1 MRKILNK
8 LSNIAAKDSTEQ
20 SQSAPITSTTGKKS
34 LNESQKSSNQVDE
47 DFRKVTDPTALKVK
61 AIATEFFGPP
71 YSTAR
76 INGGTVY
83 RISIPIRGL
92 VDIYRHVPLS
102 TIKPEDRQIMKD
114 RRDQFIDKVTQ
125 NGIDPSLV
133 DVKYHVGAGVYA
145 SVRVKLA
152 PLPPAYYEIDT
163 QNKSSN
169 QVDEV
174 SAAAMGHAAE
184 REFANQDFA
193 APAQRHQPSLQN
205 SQAQRK
211 VYIVMKGSNKKV
223 GQAYT
228 NFQDA
233 QRARAKMP
241 NPEQYSMIKEDGT
254 PISEKKIME
263 LSKNKVGANTKKT
276 NESKSRRAFKV
287 IAEGAEFNVS
297 DSGLA
302 RVLKRFP
309 HEVKVFK
316 DGGDLGDALYDALYD
331 HYSSTGEMPYGTM
344 KARDGDPY
352 EWVSQQ
358 LDRDISYDTGLTEGS
373 GVNSDIEGILKKY
386 PYEARQFRE
395 FGELDDNEMYQELFD
410 HYLNSGEMPY
420 GVAKARTG
428 DPVQWVANRLEK
440 DIGLDDDDD
449 DGYIDSARELSS
461 HEDYAPPMEGMGG
474 DVMPLESVGDNFDND
489 YSDGNFKNDGYE
501 MGKHEEDEEDDED
514 DDFTDYTMRQG
525 EMGNP
530 DRNRG
535 VDESMLMDDQ
545 EQAVTHKLSS
555 LGYDEGLD
563 FFFENG
569 ELTVIGKS
577 TAIAIV
583 NALKADSGIN
593 GAPSISGIDGEEI
606 HISFNSDL
614 GEGLADDFAAM
625 ANNMKNKDGSQRF
638 HARVVTPDQKRQERA
653 ELDAKRA
660 ADAAARPP
668 VAPGP
673 DTTNNGSFGDTRG
686 YGQGRYMGDSKI
698 NKGNMLNEDAN
709 MNLNVSGTDDVL
721 AVLRKLSGLPGDET
735 ATEVS
740 PDVSVDDFSDD
751 ATSVDDINQE
761 PSMRGMMDMMS
772 AEPELEVVPELAADA
787 AAPEVEVEEEYA
799 NEPDETLLPGYG
811 SARGDKDGQGRSYKM
826 TSPGNNPMAETR
838 SLMRQYKGMLSS
850 IKK

>member
-1 MRKILNK
+1 MRKLISRLDALTGTAK
-8 LSNIAAKDSTEQ
+8 GTTEKSQPASNIPA
-20 SQSAPITSTTGKKS
+20 TGKKS
-34 LNESQKSSNQVDE
+34 LNESQ
-47 DFRKVTDPTALKVK
+47 
-61 AIATEFFGPP
+61 I
-71 YSTAR
+71 
-76 INGGTVY
+76 IGG
-83 RISIPIRGL
+83 
-92 VDIYRHVPLS
+92 
-102 TIKPEDRQIMKD
+102 
-114 RRDQFIDKVTQ
+114 
-125 NGIDPSLV
+125 
-133 DVKYHVGAGVYA
+133 
-145 SVRVKLA
+145 
-152 PLPPAYYEIDT
+152 
-163 QNKSSN
+163 

-174 SAAAMGHAAE
+174 SAAAMGRAAD
-184 REFANQDFA
+184 REFANQDFDAPAA
-193 APAQRHQPSLQN
+193 APTQRQQPMTQN
-205 SQAQRK
+205 SQEQRK
-211 VYIVMKGSNKKV
+211 VYIVMKGSNKKI

-228 NFQDA
+228 NFNDA

-241 NPEQYSMIKEDGT
+241 NPEQYGMIKEDGT

-263 LSKNKVGANTKKT
+263 LSKNTLGSYAKKANAERSNPYMDDLKSANRNTGVMKSLDKLAGKKAGPLKGKAITARWDATQKSPNAAVSKAKFDRAVDKKT

-302 RVLKRFP
+302 RVLKRFL

-316 DGGDLGDALYDALYD
+316 DGGDLGDALYDALFDY
-331 HYSSTGEMPYGTM
+331 YLTTGEMPYGTM

-352 EWVSQQ
+352 EWVTQQ
-358 LDRDISYDTGLTEGS
+358 LDRDISYDSGLTEDS
-373 GVNSDIEGILKKY
+373 SANSEIESILKKY

-428 DPVQWVANRLEK
+428 DPVQWVADRLEK
-440 DIGLDDDDD
+440 DIGLDDADA
-449 DGYIDSARELSS
+449 GYIDSARELSS

-474 DVMPLESVGDNFDND
+474 DVMSLESVGDDFDGD
-489 YSDGNFKNDGYE
+489 YSDVLGDFEDDGYE
-501 MGKHEEDEEDDED
+501 MDKHGED

-545 EQAVTHKLSS
+545 EQAVTHKLSN

-583 NALKADSGIN
+583 NALKADGSMDGL
-593 GAPSISGIDGEEI
+593 PSITGIDGEEI
-606 HISFNSDL
+606 HISFNSEL
-614 GEGLADDFAAM
+614 GESLADDFAAM

-638 HARVVTPDQKRQERA
+638 NAKVVTPDQKRQERD

-660 ADAAARPP
+660 AERAARPP
-668 VAPGP
+668 VAPGLV
-673 DTTNNGSFGDTRG
+673 TTNNGSFDDSRG

-698 NKGNMLNEDAN
+698 NKGKMLKEDAA
-709 MNLNVSGTDDVL
+709 LSLDVSGTDDVL
-721 AVLRKLSGLPGDET
+721 AVLRKLSGLPGDDAST
-735 ATEVS
+735 TTDMS
-740 PDVSVDDFSDD
+740 PDGSADDFSGDS
-751 ATSVDDINQE
+751 SVVDIDDINQE
-761 PSMRGMMDMMS
+761 PSMRGMIDMMS
-772 AEPELEVVPELAADA
+772 DEPESEVVPELAADA
-787 AAPEVEVEEEYA
+787 VAPEVEVEEEYA
-799 NEPDETLLPGYG
+799 NEPDETILPGYG
-811 SARGDKDGQGRSYKM
+811 SACGDKDRQGRAYKM

>member
-1 MRKILNK
+1 MRKLISK
-8 LSNIAAKDSTEQ
+8 LDALTGTAKDTTEKSQPASNIPA
-20 SQSAPITSTTGKKS
+20 TGKKS
-34 LNESQKSSNQVDE
+34 LNESQ
-47 DFRKVTDPTALKVK
+47 
-61 AIATEFFGPP
+61 I
-71 YSTAR
+71 
-76 INGGTVY
+76 IGG
-83 RISIPIRGL
+83 
-92 VDIYRHVPLS
+92 
-102 TIKPEDRQIMKD
+102 
-114 RRDQFIDKVTQ
+114 
-125 NGIDPSLV
+125 
-133 DVKYHVGAGVYA
+133 
-145 SVRVKLA
+145 
-152 PLPPAYYEIDT
+152 
-163 QNKSSN
+163 

-174 SAAAMGHAAE
+174 SAAAMGRAAD
-184 REFANQDFA
+184 REFANQDFDAPAA
-193 APAQRHQPSLQN
+193 APTQRQQPMTQN
-205 SQAQRK
+205 SQEQRK
-211 VYIVMKGSNKKV
+211 VYIVMKGSNKKI

-228 NFQDA
+228 NFNDA

-241 NPEQYSMIKEDGT
+241 NPEQYGMIKEDGT

-263 LSKNKVGANTKKT
+263 LSKNTLGSYAKKANAERSNPYMDDLKSANRNTGVMKSLDKLAGKKAGPLKGKAITARWDATQKSPNAAVSKAKFDRAVDKKT

-331 HYSSTGEMPYGTM
+331 HYCSTGEMPYGTM

-352 EWVSQQ
+352 EWVAQQ
-358 LDRDISYDTGLTEGS
+358 LDRDISYDTGLTEDS
-373 GVNSDIEGILKKY
+373 GVNSEIESILKKY

-428 DPVQWVANRLEK
+428 DPVQWVADRLEK
-440 DIGLDDDDD
+440 DIGLDDADA
-449 DGYIDSARELSS
+449 GYIDSARELSS

-474 DVMPLESVGDNFDND
+474 DVMSLESVGDDFDGD
-489 YSDGNFKNDGYE
+489 YSDVLGDFEDDGYE
-501 MGKHEEDEEDDED
+501 MDKHGED

-583 NALKADSGIN
+583 NALKADGGMDGS
-593 GAPSISGIDGEEI
+593 PSISGMDGEEI
-606 HISFNSDL
+606 HISFNSGL
-614 GEGLADDFAAM
+614 GESLADDFAAM
-625 ANNMKNKDGSQRF
+625 ANSMKNKDGSQRF
-638 HARVVTPDQKRQERA
+638 NAKVVTPDQKRQERD

-660 ADAAARPP
+660 AERAARPP

-673 DTTNNGSFGDTRG
+673 DTTNNGSFDDSRG

-698 NKGNMLNEDAN
+698 NKGKMLKEDAA
-709 MNLNVSGTDDVL
+709 LSLDVSGTDDVL
-721 AVLRKLSGLPGDET
+721 AVLRKLSGLPGDDAST
-735 ATEVS
+735 TDMS
-740 PDVSVDDFSDD
+740 PDVSADDFSGDS
-751 ATSVDDINQE
+751 SVVDIDDINQE
-761 PSMRGMMDMMS
+761 PSMRGMIDMMS
-772 AEPELEVVPELAADA
+772 DEPESEVVPELAADA
-787 AAPEVEVEEEYA
+787 VAPEVEVEEEYA
-799 NEPDETLLPGYG
+799 NEPDETILPGYG
-811 SARGDKDGQGRSYKM
+811 SACGDKDRQGRAYKM